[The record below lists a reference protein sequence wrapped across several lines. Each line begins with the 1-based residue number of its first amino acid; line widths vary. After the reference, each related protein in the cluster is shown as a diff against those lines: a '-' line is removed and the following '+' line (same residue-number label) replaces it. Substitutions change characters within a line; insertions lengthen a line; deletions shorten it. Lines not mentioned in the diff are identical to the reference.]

1 MVLSALE
8 TQGQLPDLFHDGT
21 AGARQLSVKKLLNE
35 RELYTKLMDL
45 STHLDQVAAGLNAG
59 RGTAG
64 LLLQDRALYENM
76 NRTVTEMRDLL
87 ADIRKDPK
95 KYLRVSVSIF

>member
-1 MVLSALE
+1 MGKSLSAAVSDLQQA
-8 TQGQLPDLFHDGT
+8 TGRMSRPDNTLG
-21 AGARQLSVKKLLNE
+21 KLLTE
-35 RELYTKLMDL
+35 RELYDTVARL
-45 STHLDQVAAGLNAG
+45 TGRLDELAGNLNSG

-76 NRTVTEMRDLL
+76 NRTVTELRELL

-95 KYLRVSVSIF
+95 KFLRVNVSIF